1 MLLLINNML
10 KIILKRIICKCIF
23 IGKIIVDN
31 NILKCGLQF
40 VAHPFIQQLLATVW
54 YEGLPGFRRLQLYK
68 QIIEIIKIV
77 YFFPFYCLV
86 YLYAPSYHI
95 GKVMEKP
102 FMKFL
107 IHSSS
112 YLSYLGEYQSI
123 LCISVYC

>member
-1 MLLLINNML
+1 MVTRMKNQRNRKLFDV
-10 KIILKRIICKCIF
+10 C
-23 IGKIIVDN
+23 
-31 NILKCGLQF
+31 LQF
-40 VAHPFIQQLLATVW
+40 VAHPYIQQFLATVW
-54 YEGLPGFRRLQLYK
+54 YEGVPGFRRLRLFK

-86 YLYAPSYHI
+86 YLYAPNAQI

-112 YLSYLGEYQSI
+112 YLSYLGEYRTFISI
-123 LCISVYC
+123 RH